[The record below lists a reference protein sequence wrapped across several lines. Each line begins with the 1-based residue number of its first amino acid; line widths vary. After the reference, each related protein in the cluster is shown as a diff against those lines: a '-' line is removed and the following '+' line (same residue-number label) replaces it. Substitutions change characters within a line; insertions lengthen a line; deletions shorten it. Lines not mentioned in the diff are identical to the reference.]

1 MLNLKRFIL
10 AQHNLVAAN
19 LPHIHN
25 RMHSLDTIDILE
37 GETRQKT
44 ARQVILD
51 LKQVPKL
58 IHQMN
63 HVLLIFKQ
71 LAGIRA
77 ENTLDVLVNQCLAKR
92 ELDVDQLLLGL
103 VFGGLGDQ
111 LPQAQA
117 VFVQD
122 EE

>member
-1 MLNLKRFIL
+1 MLNLKQLIL
-10 AQHNLVAAN
+10 AQHNLVAGN

-37 GETRQKT
+37 GETGQK
-44 ARQVILD
+44 AACQVILD
-51 LKQVPKL
+51 LEQVPKL
-58 IHQMN
+58 IHQVN

-77 ENTLDVLVNQCLAKR
+77 ENALDVLVDQSLAKR

-103 VFGGLGDQ
+103 VFGLGDQ